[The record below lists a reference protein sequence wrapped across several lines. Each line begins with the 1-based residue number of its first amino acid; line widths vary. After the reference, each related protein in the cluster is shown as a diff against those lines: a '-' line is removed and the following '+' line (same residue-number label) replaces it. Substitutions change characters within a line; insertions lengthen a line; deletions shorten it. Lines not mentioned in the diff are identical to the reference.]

1 MTMRLRIFV
10 GVSLVSAAALVG
22 CAKNKKNEAV
32 PATSDV
38 VWETIHCEAADRDAP
53 VLSPADTA
61 AEETVAE
68 ETVAEEFSLRE
79 RSYEAVGAPVGTDAL
94 AAHLRVLHVDTLP
107 DVALLAEDEANASRL
122 RFLASE
128 GELLVERQ
136 RALTFLV
143 SFPSIETRA
152 LLLSVA
158 SDEDVP
164 VALRVAALR
173 SLLATM
179 DAGDA
184 EAAAVIEA
192 ARQSENAR
200 IRSSVQTD
208 IATP

>member
-1 MTMRLRIFV
+1 M
-10 GVSLVSAAALVG
+10 
-22 CAKNKKNEAV
+22 
-32 PATSDV
+32 
-38 VWETIHCEAADRDAP
+38 
-53 VLSPADTA
+53 
-61 AEETVAE
+61 
-68 ETVAEEFSLRE
+68 
-79 RSYEAVGAPVGTDAL
+79 
-94 AAHLRVLHVDTLP
+94 
-107 DVALLAEDEANASRL
+107 
-122 RFLASE
+122 
-128 GELLVERQ
+128 ERQ